1 MRRAPR
7 RPRAGHN
14 PGDEAVKRINRA
26 SSTEVTTR
34 VTQVVMNAS
43 RIKGQT
49 LSDNDVTLKSVP
61 EIKVSSV
68 KMKPLANHTIT
79 AIGTALS
86 QKKTNCCITMLTA
99 SSNQIG
105 YAYWQVFAVRF
116 NSMQRP
122 VRRAGAPSQ
131 ISCEPTLLRIGVNGV
146 IQEPWPTV
154 TLLATAA
161 RIPILQPL

>member
-7 RPRAGHN
+7 RPRAGHS

-43 RIKGQT
+43 RIKGQR
-49 LSDNDVTLKSVP
+49 LSNNDVRLKSEAVN
-61 EIKVSSV
+61 VSPV
-68 KMKPLANHTIT
+68 RMKPLANQTIT
-79 AIGTALS
+79 AMGTALS
-86 QKKTNCCITMLTA
+86 QKKTNCCITMLTV

-105 YAYWQVFAVRF
+105 YAYWHVFAVRF

-131 ISCEPTLLRIGVNGV
+131 ISCEPTLSRIGVNGV